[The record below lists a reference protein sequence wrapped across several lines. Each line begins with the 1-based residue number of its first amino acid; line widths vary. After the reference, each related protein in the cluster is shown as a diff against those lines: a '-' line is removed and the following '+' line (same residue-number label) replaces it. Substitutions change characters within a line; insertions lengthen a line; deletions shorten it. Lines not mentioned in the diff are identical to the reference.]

1 MADYDAIVIGAGLGG
16 LSSAALL
23 AKNGFKTL
31 VCENT
36 SQVGGCCSSYDY
48 EGYRFDIGAS
58 VVELAWVI
66 DDLFTRLGRNTSD
79 YVDLIPIDPIYGFIT
94 ADGRRFSY
102 PVDVAETR
110 EVIAGLS
117 EEDAEAWDHF
127 ARFGSEAIKNAFG
140 VAMTRPMGTMK
151 DLMKLGMENPSMMKY
166 SKYFL
171 LNFETSLCRFFKS
184 DVIRA
189 SMCLQ
194 SYFIGLPPALCPG
207 YVAFLAYS
215 EHEGVFYPRGGMAAI
230 PVGIAR
236 VFEEY
241 GGEIRFNARV
251 KRVLTDGR
259 RARGVELEDGT
270 RITSDIVV
278 SDINARTLYLE
289 LIGEENLPF
298 WAKKAIKGYEVSMP
312 SPMIMLGL
320 DAKPDLDAHH
330 TIPYSTLDEMN
341 RIWFDEYLHNR
352 IPEFGAGLISW
363 PTHADPSLAPEGHH
377 CLNMIA
383 FAPYEPAEGDW
394 DSIKEKYLD
403 TQLDVLEKSFGLD
416 IRSHITVARVNTP
429 RDFERMLL
437 HPRGAVY
444 GLQSDITCSAAFR
457 PSTRS
462 RAVKGLY
469 LAGASTHLGGG
480 LAPTIG
486 SGMVAGD
493 FIQEDFG

>member
-36 SQVGGCCSSYDY
+36 SQVGGCCSSCDY

-66 DDLFTRLGRNTSD
+66 DELFGRLDRSTSD
-79 YVDLIPIDPIYGFIT
+79 YIDLIPIDPIYGFIT

-102 PVDVAETR
+102 PVDVAGTR

-117 EEDAEAWDHF
+117 EEDARAWDHF
-127 ARFGSEAIKNAFG
+127 AEFGSEAIKNAFG
-140 VAMTRPMGTMK
+140 KAMARPMGTMK

-171 LNFETSLCRFFKS
+171 LNFETSLCKFFKS

-215 EHEGVFYPRGGMAAI
+215 EHEGVFYPRGGMAEI
-230 PVGIAR
+230 PRGIAR
-236 VFEEY
+236 VFEEN

-270 RITSDIVV
+270 QITSDIVV
-278 SDINARTLYLE
+278 SDINAKTLYLE
-289 LIGEENLPF
+289 LIGEEKLPA
-298 WAKKAIKGYEVSMP
+298 WARKAIKSYEVSMP

-341 RIWFDEYLHNR
+341 RIWFDEYLNNR
-352 IPEFGAGLISW
+352 IPAFGAGLISW
-363 PTHADPSLAPEGHH
+363 PTHADPFLAPEGHH

-394 DSIKEKYLD
+394 DTIKEKYLD
-403 TQLDVLEKSFGLD
+403 TQLDVLERNFGLD
-416 IRSHITVARVNTP
+416 IRDHITVARVNTP

-462 RAVKGLY
+462 RAFKGLY

>member
-23 AKNGFKTL
+23 AKNGFRTL

-36 SQVGGCCSSYDY
+36 SQVGGCCSSYDC

-66 DDLFTRLGRNTSD
+66 DKLFASLGRRTSD
-79 YVDLIPIDPIYGFIT
+79 YIDLIPIDPIYGFVT

-102 PVDVAETR
+102 PVDVAGTR

-117 EEDAEAWDHF
+117 GEDAVAWDRF
-127 ARFGSEAIKNAFG
+127 AEIGSEAIRNAFG
-140 VAMTRPMGTMK
+140 RAMTEPMGTMK
-151 DLMKLGMENPSMMKY
+151 DLVKLGLENPSMMKY
-166 SKYFL
+166 MKYFI
-171 LNFETSLCRFFKS
+171 LNFETSLRRFFKS

-215 EHEGVFYPRGGMAAI
+215 EHEGVFYPRGGMAEI
-230 PVGIAR
+230 PKGIAR

-241 GGEIRFNARV
+241 GGEIRFGARV
-251 KRVLTDGR
+251 RRVLEDGR
-259 RARGVELEDGT
+259 NVRGVELEDGT
-270 RITSDIVV
+270 QITSDVVV
-278 SDINARTLYLE
+278 SDINAKTLYLE
-289 LIGEENLPF
+289 LVGEQNLPA
-298 WAKKAIKGYEVSMP
+298 WARRAIKSYEVSMP

-320 DAKPDLDAHH
+320 DTKPDLDAHH

-341 RIWFDEYLHNR
+341 RIWFEEYLYNR
-352 IPEFGAGLISW
+352 IPGFGAGLISW
-363 PTHADPSLAPEGHH
+363 PTHADPSLAPDGHH

-383 FAPYEPAEGDW
+383 FAPYEPTAGDW
-394 DSIKEKYLD
+394 DAIKEEYLD
-403 TQLDVLEKSFGLD
+403 TQLGVLERNFG
-416 IRSHITVARVNTP
+416 IRIRDHVTVARVNTP
-429 RDFERMLL
+429 KDFEKMLL

-457 PSTRS
+457 PGTRS
-462 RAVKGLY
+462 RVVKGLY

-493 FIQEDFG
+493 FIEQDFG